1 MIRIYL
7 LIFLITSSLGFG
19 LTFKDGKQVGDE
31 KLLNVE
37 KKNFNDKTKNPIA
50 GFQIENDVI
59 NINFPP
65 HSPSIVRDKYWYGW
79 FWAAQDFNQDG
90 YLDYLYTGTMNPN
103 NINHTGQTTGGACGG
118 DRCEGEMPGP
128 TLFLGS
134 KDGKYIL
141 NSELFIDK
149 REIPGQSLSRQNLIA
164 DFNGD
169 KILDLFIA
177 DHAVGTHKGIRDSY
191 FLSQNDGT
199 WLESSNTHLSN
210 PNYTIFDHG
219 GAVGDIDNDGDIDIV
234 LTELKNQLS
243 CWINNGKGK
252 MKLRVCGDVNA
263 FGIELGDIDGDG
275 YLDIVHAGHEG
286 EGSTDTGIVLND
298 GDGFFKKRIK
308 LPMIANW
315 TTVPEVAL
323 WDLDMDGDLDIV
335 LSRSG
340 YLYVGTAVQILEN
353 KSNGKFNSQ
362 VFKLLEAPS
371 TYKPKHEGNEWNA
384 YIQNFLFGD
393 FDNDN
398 DQDILLVTHR
408 DKHKHL
414 GASILSNIGNMEFI
428 HIPYGEKG
436 NPINLIDDRNFIR
449 KNSSSINKILNDVYP
464 LNKLEVSKFKPM
476 FEPVYFGS
484 LGIDLTG
491 AKLLSFEEDYFIY
504 EGLFNY
510 KDTNFS
516 ITLCAQYWDE
526 HKFIGNRV
534 GFNFTSGF
542 GDIRKLKKYGTNYCG
557 NMPGFAGH
565 WGPEREMIKT
575 ETNLFPFLIEIENNW
590 PEIFKNFSILNDS
603 QIEIIE
609 NWN

>member
-1 MIRIYL
+1 M
-7 LIFLITSSLGFG
+7 
-19 LTFKDGKQVGDE
+19 
-31 KLLNVE
+31 
-37 KKNFNDKTKNPIA
+37 
-50 GFQIENDVI
+50 
-59 NINFPP
+59 
-65 HSPSIVRDKYWYGW
+65 
-79 FWAAQDFNQDG
+79 
-90 YLDYLYTGTMNPN
+90 
-103 NINHTGQTTGGACGG
+103 
-118 DRCEGEMPGP
+118 
-128 TLFLGS
+128 
-134 KDGKYIL
+134 
-141 NSELFIDK
+141 
-149 REIPGQSLSRQNLIA
+149 
-164 DFNGD
+164 
-169 KILDLFIA
+169 
-177 DHAVGTHKGIRDSY
+177 
-191 FLSQNDGT
+191 
-199 WLESSNTHLSN
+199 
-210 PNYTIFDHG
+210 
-219 GAVGDIDNDGDIDIV
+219 
-234 LTELKNQLS
+234 
-243 CWINNGKGK
+243 
-252 MKLRVCGDVNA
+252 
-263 FGIELGDIDGDG
+263 GDIDGDG

-340 YLYVGTAVQILEN
+340 YLYVGTAVQVLEN

-414 GASILSNIGNMEFI
+414 GASILSNIGNMEFM

-575 ETNLFPFLIEIENNW
+575 ETDLFPFLIEIENNW